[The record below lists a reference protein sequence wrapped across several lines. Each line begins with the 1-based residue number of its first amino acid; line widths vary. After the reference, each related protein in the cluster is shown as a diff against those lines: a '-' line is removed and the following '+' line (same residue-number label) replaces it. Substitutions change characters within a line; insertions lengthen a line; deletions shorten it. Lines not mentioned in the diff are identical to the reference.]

1 MAEGMVSTMAKRIP
15 TGAQLLT
22 LPIDDCKLN
31 AGYKAPKYRQTYNI
45 NHYGWDLGSV
55 SGSRPLRGM
64 GKGVVIAAGA
74 DGANTK
80 DRLGNCLVIVYPDVL
95 CRDGTVRA
103 LACRMFHLENIAVR
117 AGQEITSETILGRYG
132 ATGNPAYCSGPHLHI
147 ELDTDTQYP
156 AYAYGVA
163 GGQVIKRG
171 TVDSSLSPSQVFCL
185 GAGQTLVLNQ
195 SWVSQGWMTA
205 AEAELP
211 RIGDFSAQG
220 EGISLAEY
228 QAAVARAEA
237 AEAKNAALEEK
248 IRAARAALG

>member
-1 MAEGMVSTMAKRIP
+1 MAKRIP

-31 AGYKAPKYRQTYNI
+31 AGYKAPKYRQIYNI

-132 ATGNPAYCSGPHLHI
+132 ATGNPAYCSGHHLHI

-185 GAGQTLVLNQ
+185 GAGQMLVLNQ
-195 SWVSQGWMTA
+195 SWVSQGWM
-205 AEAELP
+205 P
-211 RIGDFSAQG
+211 RVGDFSAQG